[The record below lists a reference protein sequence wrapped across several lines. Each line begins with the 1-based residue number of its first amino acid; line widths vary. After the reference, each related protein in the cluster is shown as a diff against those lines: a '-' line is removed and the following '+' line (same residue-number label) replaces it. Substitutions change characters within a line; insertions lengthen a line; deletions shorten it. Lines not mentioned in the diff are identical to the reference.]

1 MYYISF
7 FSALIESV
15 GYDPQRAIL
24 RVKLLDN
31 RGIRQYEGV
40 PEDMWYCLREKHNPD
55 VYYRRYIC
63 GRFRECVIAENED
76 EIPWL

>member
-15 GYDPQRAIL
+15 GYDPQRALL
-24 RVKLLDN
+24 RVKLSNN

-40 PEDMWYCLREKHNPD
+40 PEDTWYCLREKHNPD
-55 VYYRRYIC
+55 VYYRMSIC
-63 GRFRECVIAENED
+63 GKYAEYIID
-76 EIPWL
+76 EYQDTSPE